1 MNQNINNEKPNTL
14 KLKTLSHMTQDHDS
28 MCTLSWP
35 ACVRTFLYVLQF
47 KVVEN
52 LIMIVVAYVT

>member
-1 MNQNINNEKPNTL
+1 MYPIVASLQTAATI
-14 KLKTLSHMTQDHDS
+14 
-28 MCTLSWP
+28 
-35 ACVRTFLYVLQF
+35 CVRTFLYVLQF